1 MNPSAAQE
9 MSAKAPQDER
19 TDRGLAYTRFTSLR
33 DQRQSEHA
41 APAIIFLHGSESCH
55 LEFTRIAPL
64 LRDAYEIFLVDL
76 PGHSGSRDIVFSFDN
91 AITEIAYLISTKV
104 TGCRAH
110 IVGLSLGGFVGLE
123 FARQRPEMV
132 LSLWCT
138 GCVPLSGYR
147 RWVMSRSLLLSGMV
161 TVIGRLANEKVFWAS
176 FGKEVTPFPGLRE
189 AVQANQNIATLKPV
203 FEELGL
209 VTLDRLAQIKGTRIA
224 IIAGGKQDSFKSTIE
239 VGKVLRR
246 QNPACSAFVVREAIH
261 WWSLQ
266 MPEVFVEG
274 VRAWVEGSEMPDIY
288 EPLLPER

>member
-1 MNPSAAQE
+1 

-19 TDRGLAYTRFTSLR
+19 TDRGLTYVRYPSLQ
-33 DQRQSEHA
+33 DHNESEQA

-76 PGHSGSRDIVFSFDN
+76 PAHSGSKDIVFSFDN
-91 AITEIAYLISTKV
+91 AVTELAHLVNTKV
-104 TGCRAH
+104 TGSQAH
-110 IVGLSLGGFVGLE
+110 VVGLSLGGFVGLE

-138 GCVPLSGYR
+138 GCAPSSGLR
-147 RWVMSRSLLLSGMV
+147 RWVMSRSLLLSAMV
-161 TVIGRLANEKVFWAS
+161 TLIGRIVNETMFWAS
-176 FGKEVTPFPGLRE
+176 FGEDVTPIPGLRE
-189 AVQANQNIATLKPV
+189 AVQANQNISTLKPV

-224 IIAGGKQDSFKSTIE
+224 IIAGGKQDSVESTLE

-266 MPEVFVEG
+266 MPEVFAQG
-274 VRAWVEGSEMPDIY
+274 VRAWVEGSEMPKAYIKLGNNSTADG
-288 EPLLPER
+288 RRH